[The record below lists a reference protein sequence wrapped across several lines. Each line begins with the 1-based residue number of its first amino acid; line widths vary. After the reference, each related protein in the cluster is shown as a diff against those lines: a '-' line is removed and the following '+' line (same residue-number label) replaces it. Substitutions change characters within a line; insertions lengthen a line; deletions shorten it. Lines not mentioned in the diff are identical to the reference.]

1 MESNKTLCLDLNNG
15 SPECLKLKYV
25 TSIQVNKNRAIR
37 SCLLGIPTKITD
49 MRRKAEVLQYKKNA
63 SNMTKNQRYAY
74 LAKHPIGNNEVLAPL
89 SLAQASR
96 FNAGLYVPPVRIL
109 SCDAFLHSSKFM
121 LHTGDNGLVK
131 SSYSSS
137 DVPGRNDLVQLYY
150 DSSIPLT
157 NWKNQ
162 TKFIEVPILDTNIIQ
177 CCGDDDQTM
186 ISLQLTTVINDV
198 TNFSVYNDTT
208 GKMIAPGDTI
218 ININNTSGIN
228 LTTKCGILY
237 LSYRDIK
244 ILDFPSGITI
254 QFSINA
260 NTFTC
265 ADNPV
270 YTGDVTINVSK
281 FESTIFPIFT
291 CP

>member
-1 MESNKTLCLDLNNG
+1 MESNNPICLDLNNS

-25 TSIQVNKNRAIR
+25 TTSQVNKNRAIR
-37 SCLLGIPTKITD
+37 TCHLGIPTKITD
-49 MRRKAEVLQYKKNA
+49 MRRKAEVLQYKKNS

-89 SLAQASR
+89 SIIQTSR
-96 FNAGLYVPPVRIL
+96 FNTGLYVPPVRIL
-109 SCDAFLHSSKFM
+109 LCDAFLHSSKFM

-137 DVPGRNDLVQLYY
+137 GVPGRNDLDQLYY

-177 CCGDDDQTM
+177 TM
-186 ISLQLTTVINDV
+186 ISLQLTTVLNDV
-198 TNFSVYNDTT
+198 TNFNVYNDTT
-208 GKMIAPGDTI
+208 GQWIGAGD
-218 ININNTSGIN
+218 INILIFNNTIEKH
-228 LTTKCGILY
+228 LTTECGILH
-237 LSYRDIK
+237 LSYRDITGPASPYAD
-244 ILDFPSGITI
+244 IL
-254 QFSINA
+254 FSINT

-265 ADNPV
+265 ANNPV
-270 YTGDVTINVSK
+270 YTGVVTITVTI
-281 FESTIFPIFT
+281 FESTIFPLFT